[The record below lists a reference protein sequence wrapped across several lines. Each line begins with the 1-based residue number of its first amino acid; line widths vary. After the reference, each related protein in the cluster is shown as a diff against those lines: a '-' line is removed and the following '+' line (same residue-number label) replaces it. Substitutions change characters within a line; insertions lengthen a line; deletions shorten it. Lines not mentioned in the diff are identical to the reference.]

1 MIKQY
6 FKQAFRL
13 LKENKLLSV
22 VSILGTALAIC
33 MIMVIVILYVVNTT
47 GFSPEVNRDKTYYF
61 SNVMSLGKDDGRRMS
76 FSSAGFPLVNECYYP
91 LQSAEVVTAVVR
103 DRWNKQSALTM
114 DGLKSYNSQVILT
127 DTAFWKLFDFD
138 FIDGSPFTPAAF
150 QSGIRDAVISESVA
164 RTLFGTAQAV
174 GKEMKLDFIVFRVCG
189 VVKDV
194 SRFAD
199 KAWADIWIPYTITG
213 DDYKQS
219 WHEGIIGSFHCYVM
233 LKEGKSREDLRHE
246 VLKRVADFN
255 SSLSDYK
262 ADILHQPNSQIEEWL
277 YGGNE
282 KPSDVIKTYLRYGV
296 ILFIL
301 LLVPAL
307 NLSSIT
313 FSRMR
318 KRVAELGV
326 RRAFGAT
333 KRNIVG
339 QVLMENMA
347 LTLAGGLLGLCFSYA
362 AMWLLRDWLLVTSLG
377 EAGLSMGMLNGYVFL
392 AAFLFCLV
400 MNLMSAGVPAWR
412 VSRANITDSLN
423 G

>member
-1 MIKQY
+1 
-6 FKQAFRL
+6 
-13 LKENKLLSV
+13 
-22 VSILGTALAIC
+22 
-33 MIMVIVILYVVNTT
+33 
-47 GFSPEVNRDKTYYF
+47 
-61 SNVMSLGKDDGRRMS
+61 
-76 FSSAGFPLVNECYYP
+76 
-91 LQSAEVVTAVVR
+91 
-103 DRWNKQSALTM
+103 
-114 DGLKSYNSQVILT
+114 
-127 DTAFWKLFDFD
+127 
-138 FIDGSPFTPAAF
+138 
-150 QSGIRDAVISESVA
+150 
-164 RTLFGTAQAV
+164 
-174 GKEMKLDFIVFRVCG
+174 MKLDFIVFRVCG

-219 WHEGIIGSFHCYVM
+219 WQEGIIGSFRCYVL
-233 LKEGKSREDLRHE
+233 LKEGKSREDLRRE

-255 SSLSDYK
+255 STLSDYK

-282 KPSDVIKTYLRYGV
+282 KTSDVVKMYLRYGV
-296 ILFIL
+296 TLFIL

-333 KRNIVG
+333 KLNIVG

-347 LTLAGGLLGLCFSYA
+347 LTLVGGVLGLCFSYA
-362 AMWLLRDWLLVTSLG
+362 AIWLLRDWLLVTSLG

>member
-33 MIMVIVILYVVNTT
+33 MVMVIVILYVVNTT

-76 FSSAGFPLVNECYYP
+76 FTGAGFPLVNECYYP
-91 LQSAEVVTAVVR
+91 LQSAEIVTAVVR

-114 DGLKSYNSQVILT
+114 DGLRSYNSQVILT

-138 FIDGSPFTPAAF
+138 FIAGSPFTPAAF

-219 WHEGIIGSFHCYVM
+219 WHEGITGSFHCYVM

-255 SSLSDYK
+255 STLSDYK

-282 KPSDVIKTYLRYGV
+282 KPSDVLKTYLRYGV
-296 ILFIL
+296 VLFIL

-333 KRNIVG
+333 KLNIVG

-347 LTLAGGLLGLCFSYA
+347 LTLAGGLLGLGFSYV